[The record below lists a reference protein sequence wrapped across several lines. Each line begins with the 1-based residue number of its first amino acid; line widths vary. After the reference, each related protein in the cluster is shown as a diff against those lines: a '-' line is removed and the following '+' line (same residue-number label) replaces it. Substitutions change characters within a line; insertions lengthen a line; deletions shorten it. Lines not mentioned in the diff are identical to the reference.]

1 MTLFNKN
8 LITPDLIFSYWIF
21 TVFIIYYLLIIFNI
35 KTYFNP
41 LLALYISLFFNLIQ
55 IIYIFCVT
63 YNFNLFFKFL
73 FMMIIFKGIPIYLIR
88 NKEIIV
94 KRDLIHI
101 FILFIIYNIY
111 LFCKGTNIITINKR
125 INESLIKKQNTTIFF
140 AILKYFNL

>member
-35 KTYFNP
+35 KTCFNP

-55 IIYIFCVT
+55 IIYIFCIT

-73 FMMIIFKGIPIYLIR
+73 FMMMIFKGIPIYLIR

-111 LFCKGTNIITINKR
+111 LFFKGTNIITINKR
-125 INESLIKKQNTTIFF
+125 INESLIKKQNNTIFF